1 MTITLHGHSFSTCTK
16 RVAIVLQEKQV
27 PFKFIE
33 VDLPKGEHLKPA
45 HLEKQP
51 FGKIPY
57 LDDDGYIIYES
68 RAIARYI
75 AEKFADQGPALI
87 PTDLKAKGHFEQAA
101 SVELANY
108 DVYISNAIFEN
119 IVKTY
124 KGLTPDPEKFAAL
137 IASLEKTLD
146 VYDNILATQRYLAG
160 DEITLADLFHVPPAV
175 LLPIAGSNALLDRPN
190 VARWL
195 KELTERPSWQAVKD
209 GITATA

>member
-51 FGKIPY
+51 FGKIP
-57 LDDDGYIIYES
+57 

-119 IVKTY
+119 IVKT
-124 KGLTPDPEKFAAL
+124 
-137 IASLEKTLD
+137 
-146 VYDNILATQRYLAG
+146 
-160 DEITLADLFHVPPAV
+160 
-175 LLPIAGSNALLDRPN
+175 
-190 VARWL
+190 
-195 KELTERPSWQAVKD
+195 
-209 GITATA
+209 